1 MQITRIGHSCLLI
14 ETGGARLLVDPGGFT
29 PGWEELS
36 GLDAVFV
43 THEHPDHLDRD
54 RLPALLERNPQARL
68 ITEPGVAGQLS
79 GGVRR
84 DVEALEAGATATV
97 GGVTVTGVGGRHA
110 VIHEDIDRIGNVGY
124 LFTADGERT
133 LFHPG
138 DMIDTAPEGVDV
150 LAVPINAPWCA
161 AKETVTFLRAVG
173 APWAVPIHDARR
185 RHRRAERSTCA
196 SSAAWWPRSPTG
208 RTPPTARP
216 SPSPELNLCSQNV
229 VFRPA

>member
-1 MQITRIGHSCLLI
+1 MQITRIGHSCLLV
-14 ETGGARLLVDPGGFT
+14 ETGGVRLLVDPGGFT

-54 RLPALLERNPQARL
+54 RLPALLERNPRARL

-84 DVEALEAGATATV
+84 NVEALEAGATATV
-97 GGVTVTGVGGRHA
+97 GAVTVTGVGGRHA

-138 DMIDTAPEGVDV
+138 DMIDTPPEGVDV

-173 APWAVPIHDARR
+173 APWAIPIHDALL
-185 RHRRAERSTCA
+185 
-196 SSAAWWPRSPTG
+196 SPTG
-208 RTPPTARP
+208 RALYLRVLGGLVAEITDWADAADGTPVPLP
-216 SPSPELNLCSQNV
+216 
-229 VFRPA
+229 